1 MLTEEHWQ
9 PVPFLD
15 LHICG
20 TQVHPTSHPA
30 RTVVRRMV
38 APSDTCLAQG
48 ERALPEDLASSCNGS
63 RREKA
68 RPAAYCAV
76 GGA

>member
-1 MLTEEHWQ
+1 
-9 PVPFLD
+9 
-15 LHICG
+15 
-20 TQVHPTSHPA
+20 
-30 RTVVRRMV
+30 MV
-38 APSDTCLAQG
+38 APSDTGLAQG